1 MSGKYEK
8 NKTKGG
14 RRKILWIALLAAVL
28 ILVLAMVIANF
39 PSAEDAKT
47 LESQHSQTAEA
58 GETEESDSREVV
70 ALLDEGLEVTKI
82 GSYTGV
88 YMEDGSDE
96 VLSDILMLQ
105 VVNNG
110 ETPIQYGEIVMTV
123 GEETAKFT
131 LSTLNPGATMVLLE
145 QNRMA
150 YSASV
155 DYTAARIT
163 SKNVALFQYPLE
175 KHADKLEIQILD
187 GAINVTNI
195 SGQDIPGTVSIY
207 YKNAADGIYYGGIT
221 YVIRLEDGIKADEI
235 CQLMAKHFSDTGSE
249 IMFITIAE

>member
-1 MSGKYEK
+1 MSGKYKK
-8 NKTKGG
+8 NKSKGG
-14 RRKILWIALLAAVL
+14 RKKILWIAVLAAVL
-28 ILVLAMVIANF
+28 VLALAMFIANF
-39 PSAEDAKT
+39 PSAGDEKT
-47 LESQHSQTAEA
+47 PESQHSQTAETR
-58 GETEESDSREVV
+58 ETEQPDSREVV

-82 GSYTGV
+82 GSYTGL

-110 ETPIQYGEIVMTV
+110 ETPIQYGEVFMTI

-155 DYTAARIT
+155 DYTAAEIT

-195 SGQDIPGTVSIY
+195 SGRDIPGTVSIY
-207 YKNAADGIYYGGIT
+207 YKNAADGQGLQRGQRSESALQDRGPPPRRYRHLLCRPCK
-221 YVIRLEDGIKADEI
+221 VRIRAGLEG
-235 CQLMAKHFSDTGSE
+235 
-249 IMFITIAE
+249 